1 MINDNRSSIDRQSN
15 IYTSYFANWHNFP
28 KDSIIISITRYPPK
42 GWKNLEL
49 QSLAPSATLLQ
60 DWKNG
65 SIDEYIFKQRYI
77 MQLEK
82 DSNLRPRAI
91 ALLKGLIQ
99 EHNKDIV
106 LCCYEKSD
114 DFCHRHIL
122 AEWLAP
128 EVQINE
134 LL

>member
-15 IYTSYFANWHNFP
+15 IYTSYFSNWRNFP
-28 KDSIIISITRYPPK
+28 KESIVISITQYPPK
-42 GWKNLEL
+42 SWNGIEL
-49 QSLAPSATLLQ
+49 RSLAPSAALLQ

-65 SIDEYIFKQRYI
+65 NIDKYIFRQRYI

-82 DSNLRPRAI
+82 DSNLRERII
-91 ALLKGLIQ
+91 ALLKGLIKQ
-99 EHNKDIV
+99 YNKDLI

-122 AEWLAP
+122 AEWLSP
-128 EVQINE
+128 EVEIKE
-134 LL
+134 L